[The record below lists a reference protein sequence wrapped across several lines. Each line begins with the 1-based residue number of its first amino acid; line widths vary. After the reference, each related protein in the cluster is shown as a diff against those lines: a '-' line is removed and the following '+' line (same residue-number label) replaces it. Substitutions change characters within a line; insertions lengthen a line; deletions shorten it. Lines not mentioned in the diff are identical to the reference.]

1 MELAQ
6 NILLGVERIIWL
18 QFNMTNLSNIAQ
30 LLDGQP
36 MFKLL
41 ALAKE
46 LEVSGKKII
55 HFEIGD
61 PSFSSPKKV
70 IDAAKKALD
79 NGKTHYT
86 DSFGVVE
93 FRKAISQYTEHHWGF
108 KPKLSQILVSPA
120 NSLIDFSLR
129 CIANPGD
136 EVIFPDPCFPTYSS
150 VAKYTGIKP
159 VYVPLKPENE
169 YRMQPID
176 IDNAISS
183 KTKAIVINSPHNP
196 TGAVLKKKEVIKIAE
211 LARDKGI
218 YLISDE
224 VYSRMIFHSKHYS
237 PSFLDECKETTIIIN
252 SMSKIFA
259 MSGWRMGY
267 AIGPEKL
274 IEKMGLLSQTILSCT
289 SEFSQLGAAEALST
303 DQGFIDKMNI
313 EYQERMYLLVNGL
326 NKISGINCVKPD
338 GAFYIFPKIDK
349 KFGDIKKYC
358 ENLLLEE
365 GVCIVPGEFFGN
377 QGKRSVRMSY
387 SATSKDE
394 IMLSLDKI
402 NNFHERHI

>member
-1 MELAQ
+1 
-6 NILLGVERIIWL
+6 
-18 QFNMTNLSNIAQ
+18 MTNLSKISS

-41 ALAKE
+41 SLANE
-46 LEVSGKKII
+46 LEAAGKKII

-70 IDAAKKALD
+70 IDAAKSALD

-86 DSFGVVE
+86 DSFGVLE
-93 FRKAISQYTEHHWGF
+93 FRKAISSYTEKHWGF
-108 KPKLSQILVSPA
+108 EPELSQILVSPA

-129 CIANPGD
+129 CIADPGD

-176 IDNAISS
+176 IDNAITS
-183 KTKAIVINSPHNP
+183 KTKAILINSPHNP
-196 TGAVLKKKEVIKIAE
+196 TGSVLKKKDVMQIAE
-211 LARDKGI
+211 IARNKGV

-237 PSFLDECKETTIIIN
+237 PSFLDECKQRTLIIN

-303 DQGFIDKMNI
+303 DQDFIDKMNT

-326 NKISGINCVKPD
+326 NKISGITCVKPD

-365 GVCIVPGEFFGN
+365 GVCIVPGEFFGS

-394 IMLSLDKI
+394 IILSLEKI

>member
-1 MELAQ
+1 MDH
-6 NILLGVERIIWL
+6 
-18 QFNMTNLSNIAQ
+18 LSSLAQ

-46 LEVSGKKII
+46 LEASGKKII

-70 IDAAKKALD
+70 INAAKIALD

-86 DSFGVVE
+86 DSFGVLE
-93 FRKAISQYTEHHWGF
+93 FRKAISLYTEKYWGF
-108 KPKLSQILVSPA
+108 KPNLSQILVSPA

-129 CIANPGD
+129 CIADPGD
-136 EVIFPDPCFPTYSS
+136 EIILPDPCFPTYSS
-150 VAKYTGIKP
+150 VVKYTGIKP

-169 YRMQPID
+169 YRMQPND
-176 IDNAISS
+176 IASAITS
-183 KTKAIVINSPHNP
+183 KTKAILINSPHNP
-196 TGAVLKKKEVIKIAE
+196 TGSVLKKKEIIQIAE
-211 LARDKGI
+211 IARDKDI
-218 YLISDE
+218 FLISDE
-224 VYSRMIFHSKHYS
+224 VYSRIIFHSKHYS
-237 PSFLDECKETTIIIN
+237 PSLLDECKERTLIIN

-274 IEKMGLLSQTILSCT
+274 IEKMGLLSQTILSCS

-303 DQGFIDKMNI
+303 GQDFIDKMNI

-326 NKISGINCVKPD
+326 NNISGITCVKPN

-365 GVCIVPGEFFGN
+365 GVCIVPGEFFGS

-387 SATSKDE
+387 SATTKDE

-402 NNFHERHI
+402 NNFNERHI

>member
-1 MELAQ
+1 M
-6 NILLGVERIIWL
+6 N
-18 QFNMTNLSNIAQ
+18 NLSNLSQ

-46 LEVSGKKII
+46 LEASGKTII

-61 PSFSSPKKV
+61 PSFRSPKKV
-70 IDAAKKALD
+70 IDAAKIALD

-86 DSFGVVE
+86 DSFGVIE
-93 FRKAISQYTEHHWGF
+93 FRKAISLYTEKHWGF
-108 KPKLSQILVSPA
+108 KPNLSQILVSPA

-136 EVIFPDPCFPTYSS
+136 EVILPDPCFPTYSS
-150 VAKYTGIKP
+150 VVRYTGIKP

-169 YRMQPID
+169 YRMQSTD
-176 IDNAISS
+176 IDNAITS
-183 KTKAIVINSPHNP
+183 KTKAILINSPHNP
-196 TGAVLKKKEVIKIAE
+196 TGSVLKKKDVIQIAE
-211 LARDKGI
+211 IARDNGI

-224 VYSRMIFHSKHYS
+224 VYSRMLFHSKHYS
-237 PSFLDECKETTIIIN
+237 PSFLDECKERTIVIN

-303 DQGFIDKMNI
+303 SQDFIDKMNT
-313 EYQERMYLLVNGL
+313 EYKERMYLLVNGL
-326 NKISGINCVKPD
+326 NKISGITCVKPD
-338 GAFYIFPKIDK
+338 GAFYIFPQIDQ

-365 GVCIVPGEFFGN
+365 GVCIVPGEFFGR
-377 QGKRSVRMSY
+377 QGKRSVRFSY

-394 IMLSLDKI
+394 IILSLEKI